1 MSVDSVREKVLEA
14 ALELFSRKGYDG
26 TSIDEIA
33 VACGMK
39 APNIYKYFKG
49 KKEIFEIIHNKAAES
64 YKIKMNMTE
73 ESLVWIHDGEELK
86 KFSMH
91 QLGYTMTDDRV
102 RKFRRMYTIEQFR
115 NESLRDRASDYQLNN
130 IMHQFEAIFKQLMKL
145 GAIAECDPEMLAMEY
160 CAPVSLLIQWCDRE
174 PERYDEILVKI
185 EKYIDHF
192 IAKNFIKK

>member
-49 KKEIFEIIHNKAAES
+49 KKEIFEIIHSKASEN
-64 YKIKMNMTE
+64 YKVKMNMTS

-91 QLGYTMTDDRV
+91 QLGYTMTDEKV

-115 NESLRDRASDYQLNN
+115 NDNLRDRASDFQLNN
-130 IMHQFEAIFKQLMKL
+130 IMHQFEEIFKELIKL
-145 GAIAECDPEMLAMEY
+145 G
-160 CAPVSLLIQWCDRE
+160 DRGM
-174 PERYDEILVKI
+174 
-185 EKYIDHF
+185 
-192 IAKNFIKK
+192 

>member
-49 KKEIFEIIHNKAAES
+49 KKEIFEIIHSKASEN
-64 YKIKMNMTE
+64 YKVKMNMTS

-91 QLGYTMTDDRV
+91 QLGYTMTDERV

-115 NESLRDRASDYQLNN
+115 NDNLRDRASDFQLNN
-130 IMHQFEAIFKQLMKL
+130 IMHQFEEIFKELIKL

-160 CAPVSLLIQWCDRE
+160 CAPVSLLIQLCDRE
-174 PERYDEILVKI
+174 PERYDEIMVKI